1 MTTLGIGKRFFEGYV
16 KIQMF
21 NVKFQYSA
29 TLKVIG
35 YLPHGNCIDKS
46 INSAQLICPIFI
58 LSKSKVKQYCSTNF
72 GVTFPD
78 QISGAYTHEKA
89 YNFLPEMEN
98 LIRLV
103 FCGHVLV
110 WYLARVHLR
119 LEFLVVQYPLE
130 WLNKFW
136 VKNMKHFLVFK
147 LWKESSRPSHLY
159 MDQVFVWK
167 SEPIF
172 CEGMLFDSGLWENKN
187 TKNKLSKMKTQ
198 WWV

>member
-1 MTTLGIGKRFFEGYV
+1 MKIKIIGGEVCLRRKGKTLLGIVNHFFHLKV
-16 KIQMF
+16 CWQMF
-21 NVKFQYSA
+21 CLYTFPAHNLNVHWRWGWWDRIQAIFLLYWVKFQCSA
-29 TLKVIG
+29 ALKVIG
-35 YLPHGNCIDKS
+35 SLPHGNCIDKS

-110 WYLARVHLR
+110 WY
-119 LEFLVVQYPLE
+119 
-130 WLNKFW
+130 
-136 VKNMKHFLVFK
+136 
-147 LWKESSRPSHLY
+147 
-159 MDQVFVWK
+159 FV
-167 SEPIF
+167 
-172 CEGMLFDSGLWENKN
+172 G
-187 TKNKLSKMKTQ
+187 
-198 WWV
+198 

>member
-1 MTTLGIGKRFFEGYV
+1 MTTLGIAKLFFEGYV

-110 WYLARVHLR
+110 WY
-119 LEFLVVQYPLE
+119 
-130 WLNKFW
+130 
-136 VKNMKHFLVFK
+136 
-147 LWKESSRPSHLY
+147 
-159 MDQVFVWK
+159 FV
-167 SEPIF
+167 
-172 CEGMLFDSGLWENKN
+172 G
-187 TKNKLSKMKTQ
+187 
-198 WWV
+198 